1 MVLDVQIPPLNWSM
15 ARNPVFAKLSAAA
28 LVRLVRDTQTCSGIF
43 DAQVFLLPEF
53 HTVTA

>member
-1 MVLDVQIPPLNWSM
+1 M

-28 LVRLVRDTQTCSGIF
+28 LVGLVRDMQTCSGIF